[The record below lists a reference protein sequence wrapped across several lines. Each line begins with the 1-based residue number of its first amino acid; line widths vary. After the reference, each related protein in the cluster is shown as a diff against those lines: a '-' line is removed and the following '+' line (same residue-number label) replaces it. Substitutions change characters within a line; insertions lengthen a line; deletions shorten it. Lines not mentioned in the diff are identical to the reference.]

1 MRIKRQTG
9 SFVAKDE
16 KGHPYTVLILTTFL
30 EYWTPEGFS
39 KIEGQS
45 ELTLKSGDPVNRI
58 KQGKYRVMTSGMT
71 LRSISQTA
79 P

>member
-58 KQGKYRVMTSGMT
+58 KYRVMTSGIT